1 MEVVLYFLIAI
12 VAMIIVVK
20 LFAWP
25 LKILGKLILN
35 GAFGVLLLLLVNFV
49 GGAVGIEQIIIPI
62 NAVTA
67 LIAGFLGVPGVIFLI
82 IFNVLM

>member
-1 MEVVLYFLIAI
+1 MDVALYFLVAI
-12 VAMIIVVK
+12 VGMVIVVK
-20 LFAWP
+20 FFSWP

-35 GAFGVLLLLLVNFV
+35 SILGVLLLLIVNFI
-49 GGAVGIEQIIIPI
+49 GRYIGIAIAI

-82 IFNVLM
+82 IFDVLL

>member
-12 VAMIIVVK
+12 VAMVILVK
-20 LFAWP
+20 LFSWP

-35 GAFGVLLLLLVNFV
+35 GAFGVILLLLVNFV
-49 GGAVGIEQIIIPI
+49 GEYVGITIAI

-82 IFNVLM
+82 VFNKFM

>member
-12 VAMIIVVK
+12 VAMVVLVK
-20 LFAWP
+20 LFSWP

-35 GAFGVLLLLLVNFV
+35 GALGVLLLLLVNFV
-49 GGAVGIEQIIIPI
+49 GESIGIIIPI

-67 LIAGFLGVPGVIFLI
+67 LIAGFLGVPGVIFLL
-82 IFNVLM
+82 IFNKLM

>member
-12 VAMIIVVK
+12 VGMVIIVK
-20 LFAWP
+20 LFSWP
-25 LKILGKLILN
+25 LKVLGKLVLN
-35 GAFGVLLLLLVNFV
+35 GALGVLLLLFVNFV
-49 GGAVGIEQIIIPI
+49 GEYVGITIAI

-82 IFNVLM
+82 IFSKLM